1 MKTTSK
7 LIAALSISLFS
18 LTAFAD
24 APAGDPGKG
33 EGSGGGKMHDCSKID
48 DAGKKAKCEA
58 HQAAHQAAMAKC
70 KGLEKAAHH
79 KCMEE
84 ARPKKDK

>member
-58 HQAAHQAAMAKC
+58 HQAAMAKC
-70 KGLEKAAHH
+70 KGLEKTAHH